1 MGDKINFVCGD
12 VVTSFPTIVV
22 DVIFLSPPW
31 GGPSYKNDIY
41 QLKELRVSHIDGLQL
56 LKCALQVTQNVA
68 FYLPRNVSL
77 RDVIDL
83 GVPFEVEKNF
93 LNGKLKAVTLYFGD
107 LITSAFEGKEFR
119 VQTKAILR

>member
-1 MGDKINFVCGD
+1 MHDKINFVCGD

-31 GGPSYKNDIY
+31 GGPSYKNDIF

-77 RDVIDL
+77 HDVIDL
-83 GVPFEVEKNF
+83 GVPFEVSYIRTF
-93 LNGKLKAVTLYFGD
+93 LNSVDHIRIG
-107 LITSAFEGKEFR
+107 
-119 VQTKAILR
+119 